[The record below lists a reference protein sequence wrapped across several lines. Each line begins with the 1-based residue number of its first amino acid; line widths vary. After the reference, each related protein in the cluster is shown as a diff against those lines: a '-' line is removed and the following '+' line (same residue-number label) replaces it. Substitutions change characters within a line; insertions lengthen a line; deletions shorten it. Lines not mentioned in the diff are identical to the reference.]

1 MKNVIKECLNKE
13 AQALRSL
20 IDTVDDEYVKIVTLF
35 AHCEGKLV
43 ITGVGKSLLV
53 GKKIA
58 ASFVSLGIKAI
69 ALSPLSM
76 MHGDIGLLDKKD
88 ILVCFSKSGETKILC
103 NIIEWVKM
111 HIKIPVVSILGTAL
125 STIYKESNNCPD
137 MQFIY
142 YVNTNQLHF
151 NVDGNRDAGNNS
163 SFIAK
168 TESTGGTSSTKP
180 SSKKTYCNRTK
191 PVRSN
196 VNDMTFT
203 TTETGNIKQYTIT
216 IGSQTLTA
224 AYNGMV
230 TFDNGYSFR
239 INPDDYDVFWS
250 DKCNDSPLYLNA
262 ANGYNNMTVQT
273 TKPEDVNNGS
283 YGAAE
288 AGDDYGFEYLGQRE
302 NNATSANWN
311 KEIECSDIFKTN
323 EVGSVGWMLNTVLNY
338 IKVIGPI
345 LVVLLSAIDF
355 IKAIFGF
362 DEKAMTNAY
371 HKLIIRLIAA
381 IALFLVPTLIQV
393 LLSFINATTCTL

>member
-1 MKNVIKECLNKE
+1 MKAKYKLIVFLIIMTI
-13 AQALRSL
+13 SL
-20 IDTVDDEYVKIVTLF
+20 FIPIDTF
-35 AHCEGKLV
+35 AAK
-43 ITGVGKSLLV
+43 KSLGTCNYSIDVNKLGIGRLKKLNLKV
-53 GKKIA
+53 TVYEDGSTGSRKISGTTSSGKKFSETPEA
-58 ASFVSLGIKAI
+58 
-69 ALSPLSM
+69 
-76 MHGDIGLLDKKD
+76 GLLLGDSDIYLQYSKMFNKNGNFYKK
-88 ILVCFSKSGETKILC
+88 
-103 NIIEWVKM
+103 
-111 HIKIPVVSILGTAL
+111 
-125 STIYKESNNCPD
+125 YKESNNCPD

-224 AYNGMV
+224 AYNGIV